1 MFRFGRQVSVAV
13 GALVMAAGLMA
24 APAPAAAG
32 PVEGLRVLFYLPD
45 SVEMAGSSQRD
56 MQLALAEYRR
66 NPGARI
72 ELVGHSNC
80 FEDQPMALSE
90 QRTNIVAD
98 ALVSMGVDRNAIS
111 MRWVGGAEA
120 GPGNALNQ
128 RVDIKFSPA
137 S

>member
-1 MFRFGRQVSVAV
+1 MLRFARRFRLALGAVAMATGV
-13 GALVMAAGLMA
+13 LTSPAL
-24 APAPAAAG
+24 AG

-45 SVEMAGSSQRD
+45 SIEMAGTSQRD

-66 NPGARI
+66 NPAARI

-90 QRTNIVAD
+90 QRANIVAD
-98 ALVSMGVDRNAIS
+98 ALVEMGVAREAIS

-128 RVDIKFSPA
+128 RVDIVFSTE

>member
-1 MFRFGRQVSVAV
+1 MRRLCMGLGAMAMAV
-13 GALVMAAGLMA
+13 GMLAS
-24 APAPAAAG
+24 PAAAG

-80 FEDQPMALSE
+80 FEDQPMYLSE

-98 ALVSMGVDRNAIS
+98 ALVEMGVAREAIS

-128 RVDIKFSPA
+128 RVDIKFADPS
-137 S
+137 

>member
-1 MFRFGRQVSVAV
+1 MRRICVGLGAMAMALGVLASPAV
-13 GALVMAAGLMA
+13 
-24 APAPAAAG
+24 AG

-56 MQLALAEYRR
+56 IQLALAEYRN
-66 NPGARI
+66 NPGAKI

-80 FEDQPMALSE
+80 FEDQPMYLSE
-90 QRTNIVAD
+90 QRTQIVAD
-98 ALVSMGVDRNAIS
+98 ALVQMGVSRDDIS

-128 RVDIKFSPA
+128 RVDIKFA
-137 S
+137 DAN